1 MRNIPSHELNGD
13 RDYLK
18 ERSPYPEPAHP
29 KSADEA
35 RRLVQ
40 IIFDGG
46 CIFEKESNGVGR
58 GYGSYRI
65 DEEKIVRVDHGLNM
79 TANAAEVLTVCRA
92 LEEIIRRLGVETT
105 NLALLII
112 GDSQVALANVR
123 RFQKPNAQ
131 PKKGTHESFQYAT
144 ESLGVFLGRFTK
156 IEARWHGRK
165 NSVKLF
171 GH

>member
-1 MRNIPSHELNGD
+1 M
-13 RDYLK
+13 
-18 ERSPYPEPAHP
+18 
-29 KSADEA
+29 
-35 RRLVQ
+35 Q

-46 CIFEKESNGVGR
+46 CIYEKTSNGIGR

-65 DEEKIVRVDHGLNM
+65 DEEAIVRVDHGLNM

-92 LEEIIRRLGVETT
+92 LEEIIRRYKDTMS
-105 NLALLII
+105 LALLII

-131 PKKGTHESFQYAT
+131 PNKNTHESFQYAT
-144 ESLGVFLGRFTK
+144 ESLGIFLARFSK

-165 NSVKLF
+165 HSVKLF